1 MQQACYYISVIK
13 IYSNLRIEGGMK
25 LSQLTYKPL
34 DELINRSGMKID
46 AIASKMGISR
56 QRLYELRKDPLQLGI
71 DQIET
76 LAHCIKVDFWD
87 IYEVRKKFKLEVDK
101 NTTN

>member
-1 MQQACYYISVIK
+1 MSRQ
-13 IYSNLRIEGGMK
+13 
-25 LSQLTYKPL
+25 TYKPL
-34 DELINRSGMKID
+34 DELIDRSGMKMD
-46 AIASKMGISR
+46 AIANEMGISR

-76 LAHCIKVDFWD
+76 LAHCIRVDFWD

-101 NTTN
+101 NTTF